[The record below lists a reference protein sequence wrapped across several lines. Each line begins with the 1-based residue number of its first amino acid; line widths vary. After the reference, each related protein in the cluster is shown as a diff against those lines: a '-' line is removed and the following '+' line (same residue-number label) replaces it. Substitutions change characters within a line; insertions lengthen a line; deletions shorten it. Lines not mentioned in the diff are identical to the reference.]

1 LILKRIRGL
10 LFMIS
15 VCPVIVL
22 TYSMKLRKQF
32 PNPQVVAEGKLPRA
46 TSQKLWQ
53 SVREQGNWYL
63 G

>member
-1 LILKRIRGL
+1 MTNSKSDGIPKPCANLILKQDAQ
-10 LFMIS
+10 
-15 VCPVIVL
+15 L
-22 TYSMKLRKQF
+22 TRMHLF